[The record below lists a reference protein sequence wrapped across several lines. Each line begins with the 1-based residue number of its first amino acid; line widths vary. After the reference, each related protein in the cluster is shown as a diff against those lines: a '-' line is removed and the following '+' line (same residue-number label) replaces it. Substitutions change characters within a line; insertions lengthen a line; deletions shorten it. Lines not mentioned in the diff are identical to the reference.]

1 MTDDKTALASFAG
14 VTRLFP
20 LPSLVLLPG
29 VVQGLH
35 IFEARYRQ
43 LMVDT
48 LAGDMLFSLVLL
60 RPGWEHDYDA
70 RPPIET
76 VACLGR
82 VAWHER
88 RADGRFDLRLRSL
101 LRVRIL
107 HEIETDR
114 LYRTARAELLPDVVP
129 TDLSRLSELR
139 RQLAEAVLPRFAEG
153 TARQQLRELFG
164 GDMPLGHVCDVL
176 TYALPLP
183 LEMKQRLLAEPRVER
198 RADTLTMSLGTS
210 FPPAA
215 RKFPADFSDN

>member
-1 MTDDKTALASFAG
+1 VNDDKTALESFAG

-35 IFEARYRQ
+35 VFEPRYRQ
-43 LMVDT
+43 LMADT

-60 RPGWEHDYDA
+60 KPGWEPDYDGSPA
-70 RPPIET
+70 IER

-88 RADGRFDLRLRSL
+88 LTDGRFNLRLRSL
-101 LRVRIL
+101 ARVRIL
-107 HEIETDR
+107 HELETDR
-114 LYRTARAELLPDVVP
+114 MYRTARAELIPDVVP
-129 TDLSRLSELR
+129 ADLSCLSDLR
-139 RQLAEAVLPRFAEG
+139 RRLADAVLPRFTEG
-153 TARQQLRELFG
+153 TASQQLQELFA

-183 LEMKQRLLAEPRVER
+183 LEMKQLLLAEARVER
-198 RADTLTMSLGTS
+198 RADTLAQALGMSGL
-210 FPPAA
+210 AA
-215 RKFPADFSDN
+215 PRKFPADFSEN